1 MSSNATVL
9 CTVTNIIAKKVS
21 TCWDTLQ
28 FPTMLSASVEQR
40 GRNVT
45 IMSKICCGPK
55 LNDIVMTSYFWISH
69 YHRITALENHQNVSF
84 EFSNKKVTFIM
95 SDSLVK
101 LIIEMLI
108 LAQKFKINIRSFRS
122 NIWKNLTKT
131 FLWWTL
137 LSCNRYESLLNCLIL
152 SSQISNIN
160 RIFPCIYYSPL
171 NH

>member
-1 MSSNATVL
+1 MSKNAFRNWIL
-9 CTVTNIIAKKVS
+9 SELLNFQNIIQGVPESFDHYSKLVDIRWAQTLWSSVRLRISLPKKKAS

-69 YHRITALENHQNVSF
+69 YHRITALENYQNVSF

-108 LAQKFKINIRSFRS
+108 LAQKFKHG
-122 NIWKNLTKT
+122 
-131 FLWWTL
+131 
-137 LSCNRYESLLNCLIL
+137 
-152 SSQISNIN
+152 
-160 RIFPCIYYSPL
+160 IYL
-171 NH
+171 